1 MTSPNPRPSVITSR
15 VVALLLSALL
25 PASALIGP
33 VPARAQGRGVNGPAI
48 SMYGDLKYPP
58 GFKHF
63 QYANPD
69 APKGGDV
76 KMAAFGT
83 YDTLNPFTLKGVPAA
98 GLGEMFDTLMVG
110 AADESFSYY
119 GLVAETIETPADRS
133 WPPSRSAR
141 GALPRRHAHDGGR
154 LL

>member
-1 MTSPNPRPSVITSR
+1 MLAPNRHDPVSGRTVLT
-15 VVALLLSALL
+15 LL
-25 PASALIGP
+25 ASALVLAAAVLGP
-33 VPARAQGRGVNGPAI
+33 VIAGAQSGGSRPVNGSAI

-63 QYANPD
+63 QYASPD

-83 YDTLNPFTLKGVPAA
+83 YDTLNPFTLKGVAAA
-98 GLGEMFDTLMVG
+98 GLGELFDSLMVG
-110 AADESFSYY
+110 AADEAFSYY

-133 WPPSRSAR
+133 WVTFT
-141 GALPRRHAHDGGR
+141 
-154 LL
+154 